1 MLLVTMTMLQQRHS
15 NLAVCRLEEHEKD
28 RLNVVTENDILKQ
41 KLKALCD
48 QYEARDSHYNQQVRH
63 NPMPAQPCGR
73 TIKRPQNKTQHAPM
87 QLASMYEYTS
97 HQRRQIPVKRRRW
110 RPVQS
115 MLSLQK
121 S

>member
-1 MLLVTMTMLQQRHS
+1 MLLLVTMTMLQRRLS

-28 RLNVVTENDILKQ
+28 RLKVVTENDILKQ

-63 NPMPAQPCGR
+63 NPMPAQPCGY
-73 TIKRPQNKTQHAPM
+73 TIKRQPNKNKHAPM

-97 HQRRQIPVKRRRW
+97 HQRQQIPAKRRR
-110 RPVQS
+110 
-115 MLSLQK
+115 
-121 S
+121 